1 MIIVKKPLSTEKS
14 MKLAEENF
22 YTFVVDKNA
31 TKEIIAKFV
40 ADKFDVSVLSV
51 RTVNIK
57 PKTKTQRRVRKT
69 YLTGGFKKAI
79 VEVKK
84 GQKIALFE
92 TPKEEVVVTTGEG
105 EPIITKEKKDIFRR
119 TKVRVEKGNIGGSP
133 TTQRKVITGK

>member
-1 MIIVKKPLSTEKS
+1 

-22 YTFVVDKNA
+22 YTFIVDKNA
-31 TKEIIAKFV
+31 TKDMVAKFV
-40 ADKFDVSVLSV
+40 ANKFNVNVLSV

-57 PKTKTQRRVRKT
+57 PKTKTQRSVRKT
-69 YLTGGFKKAI
+69 YLTGGFKKAV

-84 GQKIALFE
+84 GDKIALFE

-105 EPIITKEKKDIFRR
+105 EPIVTKDKKDIFRR
-119 TKVRVEKGNIGGSP
+119 TKVRVEKGNVGGSP